1 MAWLKGNVKIHSDF
15 PTGRCSQSSFL
26 DSQWVVMVQ
35 VGTGIYEFSDEGHTA
50 LNIKMSQQPQF
61 EIILH
66 CCYLVTSVMSDS
78 LWPYGAH
85 QAPLSMGFSRQEHW
99 SGLPFPSPGDLP
111 DPGIGPRS
119 PASQADSFPTEPPGQ
134 LFDPVTRNFSRPK
147 DRETINKLQ

>member
-26 DSQWVVMVQ
+26 DSQWVVMVH

-66 CCYLVTSVMSDS
+66 CCCSVTSVMSDS

-85 QAPLSMGFSRQEHW
+85 QAPLSMGLSRPEYW
-99 SGLPFPSPGDLP
+99 SGLPFPSLGDPP
-111 DPGIGPRS
+111 DPGIKPES
-119 PASQADSFPTEPPGQ
+119 LASAGGFLTAEPPGKSPRAIRSYRTSNRID
-134 LFDPVTRNFSRPK
+134 FMAKIKT
-147 DRETINKLQ
+147 